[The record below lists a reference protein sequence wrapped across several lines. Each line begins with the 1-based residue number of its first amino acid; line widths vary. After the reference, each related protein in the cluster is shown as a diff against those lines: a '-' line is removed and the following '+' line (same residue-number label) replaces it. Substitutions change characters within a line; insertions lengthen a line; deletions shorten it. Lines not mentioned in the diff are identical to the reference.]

1 VVDQLAVGRLISF
14 ATLSS
19 AFLLLL
25 LGRLSGSD
33 INTARH
39 LNSLTKVALQS

>member
-1 VVDQLAVGRLISF
+1 LLQTVNLVSCLAGELLI
-14 ATLSS
+14 
-19 AFLLLL
+19 L

-33 INTARH
+33 INAARH

>member
-1 VVDQLAVGRLISF
+1 V
-14 ATLSS
+14 
-19 AFLLLL
+19 LLL

-33 INTARH
+33 INAARH